1 MLKIYFGEMDNVLHN
16 VESFFD
22 NQYQY
27 AWLEDPFV
35 RGLIEDVDKSVVESP
50 ECIKSPVLRQIPPTR
65 LSGGAKAVILMKYTD
80 RIVNASNCGDNCAKW
95 ILKLGENQDITI
107 NLNHI
112 MEFDRDNFEIAIIN
126 NDKIVHNMAELVD
139 VAIDYL

>member
-1 MLKIYFGEMDNVLHN
+1 
-16 VESFFD
+16 
-22 NQYQY
+22 
-27 AWLEDPFV
+27 
-35 RGLIEDVDKSVVESP
+35 
-50 ECIKSPVLRQIPPTR
+50 
-65 LSGGAKAVILMKYTD
+65 MKYTE